1 MSVHPRHALFSAIK
15 FALDRSRRACHRGLA
30 RKARLAADGL
40 AALRPCWFCL
50 LFQKQGTGKGSLS
63 FAKACTHSPVWL
75 SMFNRIC
82 LALWMVCALVPAATA
97 RAADEPFSP
106 IGFTSREQAFIEH
119 AGTIKMCVDPDWA
132 PFERINEQGRHEGI
146 AADLIQLVAQRV
158 GLNIEI
164 HSSRSWEESIMA
176 SKNKRCQIMSFLNQS
191 PVRDE
196 WLVFTEPVFYDQN
209 VIITREE
216 HAFIGDLKGAKR
228 QSLALP
234 RGTMVEERVRRDFPD
249 LTVVTTG
256 SESEAMALVSE
267 RKVDM
272 TIRSLIVA
280 AYAIKKEGLF
290 NLKIAGQVPG
300 YENELRIGVLKDE
313 PVLRDILDKGIETIT
328 PQEREAIANKH
339 VSIKVQRGTD
349 YTLVWQITVVGG
361 VVILLV
367 LYWNRKLQALNKKLE
382 RLSVTDKLTGL
393 FNRLKLDEVFES
405 EVQRAIRFEQIFSVI
420 ILDMDEFKRV
430 NDSYGHQTGDLVLV
444 AVARLLEANVRV
456 TDIVGRWGGEEFVVI
471 CPHTEQAG
479 ALALAEDLCKIFR
492 DYDFPVVHRKTASF
506 GVSTY
511 RPGDQVKDL
520 VARAD
525 AAMYEAK
532 RKGRDRVEAR

>member
-1 MSVHPRHALFSAIK
+1 
-15 FALDRSRRACHRGLA
+15 
-30 RKARLAADGL
+30 
-40 AALRPCWFCL
+40 
-50 LFQKQGTGKGSLS
+50 
-63 FAKACTHSPVWL
+63 
-75 SMFNRIC
+75 MFNRIC